1 MSSVR
6 TPDVPVRL
14 VARAGLLDAETAGAD
29 VAPAIGRD
37 DVARAYAAVSVL
49 RHVATYTYQVPIT
62 RMEHRLVVIPRRSHG
77 DQRRVEHRFRVL
89 VDEGRDR
96 TLLHT
101 GTDAFGNTVV
111 DIHAHGVDERIRF
124 ETTAVLSRVLGEPGP
139 RWHRGGVDPRTD
151 LTQPGPDLRRATR
164 AADGRGSG
172 AERARRVMA
181 CVAERVEYGK
191 GATGVRTTAQEAWA
205 LGRGV
210 CQDMAHVMIAMCT
223 ELGIPA
229 RYASGHLVGEGA
241 SHAWVEVL
249 DEASGVVTAFDP
261 THDRVTDLRYVTVAV
276 GRDYAD
282 VSPTAG
288 TVWADAASGGR
299 LEIRKEF
306 RVVGIGT
313 TRDDEEGGDEAH
325 G

>member
-1 MSSVR
+1 M
-6 TPDVPVRL
+6 
-14 VARAGLLDAETAGAD
+14 AQAGLLDAETAGAD
-29 VAPAIGRD
+29 VAPAIARD
-37 DVARAYAAVSVL
+37 EVASACAAISVL

-62 RMEHRLVVIPRRSHG
+62 RMEHRLVVIPRRVHG
-77 DQRRVEHRFRVL
+77 DQRRIEHRFRVL
-89 VDEGRDR
+89 VDEARDP

-111 DIHAHGVDERIRF
+111 DIHAHGVDDRISF

-139 RWHRGGVDPRTD
+139 RWHHGAVDPRTA
-151 LTQPGPDLRRATR
+151 LTSPGAALSR
-164 AADGRGSG
+164 AARDTDGPGG
-172 AERARRVMA
+172 DTDRARRVMA
-181 CVAERVEYGK
+181 RVAEHVAYGK
-191 GATGVRTTAQEAWA
+191 GATGVRTTAAEAWDM
-205 LGRGV
+205 GRGV

-249 DEASGVVTAFDP
+249 DAATGAVTAFDP

-276 GRDYAD
+276 GRDYSD

-306 RVVGIGT
+306 RVVSVGM
-313 TRDDEEGGDEAH
+313 RKREEEHDAANG
-325 G
+325 